1 LRPGQTR
8 RIETDT
14 PIGRWHQANLTNLL
28 DDVDVQGLVLTVRD
42 IHERYLADRE
52 LRYLATHDVLT
63 TLPDRG
69 GLRTRLEAVLIEAEM
84 RGQLTALIFCDVD
97 NFKTVND
104 RFGHHIGDLVL
115 TEVALRLSASLR
127 TSDFVGRFG
136 GDEFVVVIPNVDDE
150 AHALALADR
159 VFSRAIGPACVDD
172 VEVNISLSMGVAV
185 STGLFS
191 SVDELLQHAD
201 EAMYRSKR
209 EGRGRVSLFSPP
221 SESGKI
227 VSAQS
232 SFAS

>member
-1 LRPGQTR
+1 
-8 RIETDT
+8 
-14 PIGRWHQANLTNLL
+14 
-28 DDVDVQGLVLTVRD
+28 V
-42 IHERYLADRE
+42 
-52 LRYLATHDVLT
+52 
-63 TLPDRG
+63 
-69 GLRTRLEAVLIEAEM
+69 VLIEAEM

-97 NFKTVND
+97 NFKTVHD

-227 VSAQS
+227 TRAQS
-232 SFAS
+232 SSAS